1 MTKYSQTLIIKQAL
15 YILRERELERERK
28 RGDITK
34 SDFHYCTWKEWLHEN
49 IKRMPTSKASKL
61 SLLQI
66 IEMFSILIRSIWEIF
81 SQITHKVNAKSNQKM
96 YIGYIQCTWTYLSS
110 NICTN
115 RP

>member
-1 MTKYSQTLIIKQAL
+1 ML
-15 YILRERELERERK
+15 
-28 RGDITK
+28 
-34 SDFHYCTWKEWLHEN
+34 
-49 IKRMPTSKASKL
+49 TSKASKL

-66 IEMFSILIRSIWEIF
+66 IEMFSILIRSFWEIF

-96 YIGYIQCTWTYLSS
+96 YIGYTCIHELNLSS